1 MGWALHWEQ
10 VASRCKMFNNWLSK
24 QRLKCGV
31 CQVPGSKCLQFQG
44 SMAMPLSIE
53 SGRDEKLHRCRG
65 PSGPPESTE
74 AHNLKGTGNRT
85 IQSHNKDII
94 VDLSFC
100 LMFVFDTTYLTVN

>member
-44 SMAMPLSIE
+44 SMAMPLSRVGKRRKAAQVPW
-53 SGRDEKLHRCRG
+53 SFW
-65 PSGPPESTE
+65 PPESTE

-85 IQSHNKDII
+85 IQSHNKDTI